1 MDGRPFSYLERMAHD
16 RPRQLIAEAERLA
29 LAKNASRRA
38 RRARRGWRS
47 AVAALGHALVGLG
60 SRLESLGGGR
70 AGRVP
75 APT

>member
-1 MDGRPFSYLERMAHD
+1 MDGRPFTYLERMAHD
-16 RPRQLIAEAERLA
+16 RQRQLIAEAEKLA
-29 LAKNASRRA
+29 LAKSAR

-47 AVAALGHALVGLG
+47 FAAALGHALVGLG
-60 SRLESLGGGR
+60 SRLESLGGASR